1 MKYTKENINL
11 NFFNLGK
18 PESFDSR
25 LRIPVAHQRLRLR
38 LAPYYIIYK
47 QALIC
52 K

>member
-38 LAPYYIIYK
+38 LAPK
-47 QALIC
+47 HTTLFTN
-52 K
+52 KH